1 MTHLAQVG
9 AMLQADVSDTCLAQ
23 VGGMLQADVSDTPST
38 GGGHAAG

>member
-9 AMLQADVSDTCLAQ
+9 
-23 VGGMLQADVSDTPST
+23 GGMLQADVSDTSST